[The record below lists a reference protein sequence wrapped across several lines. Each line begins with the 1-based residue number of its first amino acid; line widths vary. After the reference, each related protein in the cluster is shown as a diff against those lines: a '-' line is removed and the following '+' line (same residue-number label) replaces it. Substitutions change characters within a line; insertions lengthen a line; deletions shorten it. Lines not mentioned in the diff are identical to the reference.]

1 MNRLKIVYYRKFRI
15 SSLALVVI
23 GAYLVY
29 KYWGYE
35 VKLTPQAFFELLKMN
50 SFEEVQFVEE
60 EYFRNKQIRLKKVT
74 GKINGETYFCEVLSF
89 D

>member
-1 MNRLKIVYYRKFRI
+1 MKLVYYRKFRI
-15 SSLALVVI
+15 SSIVLVI
-23 GAYLVY
+23 LGAYMVY
-29 KYWGYE
+29 KYLGYE
-35 VKLTPQAFFELLKMN
+35 VKLTPQAFLELLKMN
-50 SFEEVQFVEE
+50 SFEEVQFIEE